1 MRYYLLALLGKMLS
15 KLRHPEEF
23 SHVSWGELFSYTL
36 RQGFQ
41 LWQGQGTAC
50 LASYR
55 YVDEHD
61 AALDT
66 PWGTLFVPRVL
77 DKTALRYLLR
87 ETLDVH
93 HWHHFDTPET
103 PVVPGDV
110 VVDCG
115 ASEGL
120 WALSVVGKVRK
131 IYLIEPQAA
140 FIRVLKKTFAEV
152 LASGTADILYC
163 AVGSHDGTCS
173 IVSGS
178 DADLM
183 STVVPSSNGS
193 IPLQRLDTLFPE
205 QHVDFI
211 KADIEGAEMELV
223 QGGTEL
229 IRRCRPKIA
238 LTVYH
243 APNDWRALCAYVQ
256 GIDASY
262 RWRLTGMT
270 AWGKPLMLHLWV
282 PDRCPT

>member
-1 MRYYLLALLGKMLS
+1 MIRAKRYGVML
-15 KLRHPEEF
+15 
-23 SHVSWGELFSYTL
+23 V
-36 RQGFQ
+36 
-41 LWQGQGTAC
+41 
-50 LASYR
+50 
-55 YVDEHD
+55 
-61 AALDT
+61 
-66 PWGTLFVPRVL
+66 
-77 DKTALRYLLR
+77 
-87 ETLDVH
+87 
-93 HWHHFDTPET
+93 
-103 PVVPGDV
+103 
-110 VVDCG
+110 
-115 ASEGL
+115 L

-140 FIRVLKKTFAEV
+140 FIRVLEKTFAEV

-183 STVVPSSNGS
+183 STVVPISNGS